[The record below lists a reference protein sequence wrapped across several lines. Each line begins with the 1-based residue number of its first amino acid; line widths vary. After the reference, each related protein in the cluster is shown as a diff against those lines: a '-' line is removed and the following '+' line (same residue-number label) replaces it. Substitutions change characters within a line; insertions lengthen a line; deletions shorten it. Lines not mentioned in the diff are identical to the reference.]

1 MCELKEKFYSIEG
14 ENQSLQEQVATL
26 TSSLE
31 SSERECAEFR
41 DQCALQQKQNAEL
54 EQQLVNIHTAHE
66 GLESSKQ
73 ELEECYE
80 ELKTSYQV
88 CQGVFIRWGGE
99 AGMCNLLFSYG
110 GGGYTCLPIFVMS
123 LLFLLM

>member
-1 MCELKEKFYSIEG
+1 MCELKEKFSSIES

-26 TSSLE
+26 ASSLE
-31 SSERECAEFR
+31 SSELECAGFR

-88 CQGVFIRWGGE
+88 SQGVFIRWGG
-99 AGMCNLLFSYG
+99 GKHVQPPLLLWRGRLYM
-110 GGGYTCLPIFVMS
+110 YLLMLVMS
-123 LLFLLM
+123 SLFLLM